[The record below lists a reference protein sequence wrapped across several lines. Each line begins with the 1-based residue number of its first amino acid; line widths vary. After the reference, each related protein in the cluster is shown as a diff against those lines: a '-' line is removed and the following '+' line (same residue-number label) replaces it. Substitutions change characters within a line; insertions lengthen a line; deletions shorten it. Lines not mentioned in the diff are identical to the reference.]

1 MRFSVYLGE
10 VLDINPTVCPNDCRS
25 YVRTTCACM
34 SMYAYMWTWQDTA
47 MDCMESCLES
57 IAFSFATNCSIDVRI
72 ASFQENMFMSVSESS
87 LPHVM

>member
-1 MRFSVYLGE
+1 MAM
-10 VLDINPTVCPNDCRS
+10 DCMES
-25 YVRTTCACM
+25 CVESIAFLL
-34 SMYAYMWTWQDTA
+34 TWQDTA